1 MTAKGF
7 FIRTIVGLAAVLC
20 FAVHLW
26 TGYGASWWLGLF
38 FYGICFLMYMK
49 SLLLALFRM
58 RRVTADLLVVT
69 VMGVSFLAGQPLSGA
84 LVAWFISM
92 GLAISFAIIQRTR
105 RRIENLSKINHK
117 MVRLWKDGKIVERPV
132 AQIRPGDTAI
142 VPQGE
147 MIPVDGEIVE
157 GSSSLDES
165 IITGEPFPVFKKEGD
180 PVVSGSVNLSSPLKV
195 EAAKAGDKGF
205 LYVMQKEIEKSL
217 GVKPKTQQTADK
229 IVQVFI
235 CGVVLYAVGVF
246 FFNGGLTGNSAAALM
261 RMAAVT
267 AVACPCAWALS
278 VPTAFAAAIGGL
290 SRRGILVRGGT
301 PLEMAGR
308 ASNVVLDK
316 TGTVTLARPR
326 VEAVKS
332 FEMPPEELLQI
343 AASIEAGF
351 AHPVANAIVAY
362 ALEKG
367 FRPLHTEGS
376 EYLPG
381 VGVKGSVGGHEIL
394 MGQTDTMKSRNIEIP
409 ANVQLNGRA
418 TWISLDGKIAGVIV
432 IGDALRE
439 SARGLGEALHGL
451 GIQRVE
457 LATGDHEE
465 AEARRVARLVG
476 ADGCQWGLKPDD
488 KTALLKDLSARGI
501 TMMVGGR
508 GQ

>member
-1 MTAKGF
+1 MSAKGF
-7 FIRTIVGLAAVLC
+7 LIRTIVALAAVVC
-20 FAVHLW
+20 FAIHIW
-26 TGYGASWWLGLF
+26 AGYGAFRWLGLI
-38 FYGICFLMYMK
+38 FYLVCFVMYVK
-49 SLLLALFRM
+49 ALFLALFRT

-69 VMGVSFLAGQPLSGA
+69 VMVVSFLAGQPMSGA

-92 GLAISFAIIQRTR
+92 GLAISFAIIERTKR
-105 RRIENLSKINHK
+105 EIEALTKSKDK
-117 MVRLWKDGKIVERPV
+117 RVRVARNEKIVEVSVEEVREE
-132 AQIRPGDTAI
+132 DTAI

-165 IITGEPFPVFKKEGD
+165 IITGEPFSIFKKVGD
-180 PVVSGSVNLSSPLKV
+180 PVTSGSINLTAPLRVK
-195 EAAKAGDKGF
+195 AAKRGDRGF
-205 LYVMQKEIEKSL
+205 LYVMTKEIEKSL
-217 GVKPKTQQTADK
+217 SVKPKTQQTADK

-246 FFNGGLTGNSAAALM
+246 FFTGGLTGNSAAALM

-316 TGTVTLARPR
+316 TGTVTLSRPK

-332 FEMPPEELLQI
+332 FEMPPEDLLQI
-343 AASIEAGF
+343 AASLEAGF

-367 FRPLHTEGS
+367 FRPIHTEGS

-439 SARGLGEALHGL
+439 SARGLGGALHGL
-451 GIQRVE
+451 GIKRVE

-465 AEARRVARLVG
+465 AEARRVSVSWARMGVSG
-476 ADGCQWGLKPDD
+476 
-488 KTALLKDLSARGI
+488 
-501 TMMVGGR
+501 V
-508 GQ
+508 